1 MDIGCNCFG
10 VATAAKVPVKRYN
23 LLVPAVFP
31 VTEPSTTKKLPVGV
45 EKNIKRLSDYLERNE
60 HRIPKVSRRLG
71 RTLHSDLRKR
81 KLGYVRVAV
90 ETYRVLLQACDNRFA
105 RLYAQELLI
114 AFPKKS
120 VRFGVLN
127 TQSPAHGTSHLE
139 SVVGVLLSD
148 KSTLVQSWGIELL
161 LHMIKI
167 QDSAEFIIKLDNF
180 VPLVCR
186 LAVPTSAGRD
196 DAMAESVSA
205 VALQCLLEHLRLCSR
220 ISYAAR
226 HMDMITT
233 SALKIIDAEGDAAIT
248 AYQASKVLK
257 DDVNSLAMSRLS
269 IGARIGA
276 STPCQAAIL
285 IFKEIGAVTL
295 DSVESRNVTE
305 YWIDFME
312 KKPSRWS
319 GGAALEVGLG
329 VLRDSCTLDH
339 QVYALSCSLLR
350 HLASLKADAGEVQK
364 KALLHVTLSQA
375 QLLRSTDSAA
385 LLLLMIRIMGPIFSE
400 KDIGRDTV
408 QYTMHQAGWRSAV
421 YDAVC
426 TLAKQTHSRCQVAS
440 VIEAAL
446 SHMDNES
453 VGTLWLCEAAGSTY
467 LDIPV
472 DSADDCNV
480 TETMVT
486 SMQSICSPL
495 DSSSDTMKVSIMKCL
510 GILRH
515 TFEAAPPSSLTSTR
529 CVRALMSFLWTL
541 LGSPCA
547 TPGIFVALQSV
558 FRALSE
564 TTMGSE
570 DGSMT
575 MAMFLASL
583 QASLVGYKNSQ
594 EHEFCGTKDVPSSQ
608 VNAAAA
614 ISHAMWE
621 CLKNVVT
628 DHVTSQLDAFKPSI
642 NSTGLL
648 HINAIGMAVANEDV
662 DEFANFPRQAEPL
675 QFSCPA
681 DDNPDAIMQK
691 IFGHASIQ
699 DGQMG
704 FTEGI
709 LMPSSSK
716 TLSVSLQ
723 LVRDSSMEVA
733 YERPHSS
740 DEEMDD
746 NQPISSS
753 DMPPQQSTA
762 EIFSSGEEFL
772 RRLSHV
778 L

>member
-1 MDIGCNCFG
+1 MVSG
-10 VATAAKVPVKRYN
+10 VQ
-23 LLVPAVFP
+23 
-31 VTEPSTTKKLPVGV
+31 KK
-45 EKNIKRLSDYLERNE
+45 
-60 HRIPKVSRRLG
+60 
-71 RTLHSDLRKR
+71 
-81 KLGYVRVAV
+81 A
-90 ETYRVLLQACDNRFA
+90 
-105 RLYAQELLI
+105 
-114 AFPKKS
+114 

-127 TQSPAHGTSHLE
+127 TSSRGTSHLE

-148 KSTLVQSWGIELL
+148 KSTLVQTWGIELL
-161 LHMIKI
+161 LNMIKI
-167 QDSAEFIIKLDNF
+167 QDSAEFIIQLDNF

-186 LAVPTSAGRD
+186 LAVSPSPDSDGTVT
-196 DAMAESVSA
+196 ESVSA
-205 VALQCLLEHLRLCSR
+205 IALQCLLEHLRLCSR
-220 ISYAAR
+220 ISYSAR

-233 SALKIIDAEGDAAIT
+233 SALKIMDAEGDAAIT
-248 AYQASKVLK
+248 AYEASKMLK

-350 HLASLKADAGEVQK
+350 HLASLKPDAGDLQK
-364 KALLHVTLSQA
+364 KSLLHVTLSQA
-375 QLLRSTDSAA
+375 QLLRNTDSAA

-400 KDIGRDTV
+400 KDIGRDTA
-408 QYTMHQAGWRSAV
+408 QYTLQNAGWASAV
-421 YDAVC
+421 YNAVC
-426 TLAKQTHSRCQVAS
+426 TLAKQTNSRCQVAS

-446 SHMDNES
+446 GHIEKDS

-472 DSADDCNV
+472 ESAGDCNV

-495 DSSSDTMKVSIMKCL
+495 HQCSDIMKVSIVKCL

-515 TFEAAPPSSLTSTR
+515 TFEATPPSSLTSTR
-529 CVRALMSFLWTL
+529 CVRALVSFLWTI

-547 TPGIFVALQSV
+547 TPGIFVALQGV

-564 TTMGSE
+564 TTMGNV

-583 QASLVGYKNSQ
+583 HASLVRYTTSR
-594 EHEFCGTKDVPSSQ
+594 EHEFCGSKGVPPSQ

-614 ISHAMWE
+614 VSHAMWE
-621 CLKNVVT
+621 CLKNVLP
-628 DHVTSQLDAFKPSI
+628 DHDANQLDALKPRI
-642 NSTGLL
+642 NDNNTGLL
-648 HINAIGMAVANEDV
+648 HINAIGMAVANQDI
-662 DEFANFPRQAEPL
+662 DEFAYFPGHADSL
-675 QFSCPA
+675 TFSCPA
-681 DDNPDAIMQK
+681 GDTPEAIMQQ
-691 IFGHASIQ
+691 IFGHAYMQ

-704 FTEGI
+704 FSEGT
-709 LMPSSSK
+709 LTPSSSK
-716 TLSVSLQ
+716 TLSSSLQ
-723 LVRDSSMEVA
+723 LIKDQNVC
-733 YERPHSS
+733 YERRPHTS
-740 DEEMDD
+740 DDETDD
-746 NQPISSS
+746 NQPIA
-753 DMPPQQSTA
+753 MPGMPVQLSNA

>member
-1 MDIGCNCFG
+1 MFCMM
-10 VATAAKVPVKRYN
+10 
-23 LLVPAVFP
+23 
-31 VTEPSTTKKLPVGV
+31 
-45 EKNIKRLSDYLERNE
+45 
-60 HRIPKVSRRLG
+60 
-71 RTLHSDLRKR
+71 
-81 KLGYVRVAV
+81 
-90 ETYRVLLQACDNRFA
+90 Q
-105 RLYAQELLI
+105 
-114 AFPKKS
+114 KKS

-127 TQSPAHGTSHLE
+127 TQSLAHGTSHLE

-167 QDSAEFIIKLDNF
+167 QDSAEFIMKLDNF

-186 LAVPTSAGRD
+186 LAVPTSPDRD
-196 DAMAESVSA
+196 DTVTESVSA

-329 VLRDSCTLDH
+329 VLRDSCILDH

-350 HLASLKADAGEVQK
+350 HLASLKPDAGEVQK

-400 KDIGRDTV
+400 KDVGRDTV
-408 QYTMHQAGWRSAV
+408 QYTMHHAGWRSAV

-446 SHMDNES
+446 GHIEKDS

-495 DSSSDTMKVSIMKCL
+495 DSSSDIVKLSIMKCL

-529 CVRALMSFLWTL
+529 CVRALMAFLWTL

-564 TTMGSE
+564 TTIGSA

-583 QASLVGYKNSQ
+583 HASLVGYQTSQ
-594 EHEFCGTKDVPSSQ
+594 EHEFCGAKDVPSSQ

-614 ISHAMWE
+614 ISNAMWE
-621 CLKNVVT
+621 CLKNVLK
-628 DHVTSQLDAFKPSI
+628 DHDTSQLDAFKPRMHE
-642 NSTGLL
+642 NTTGLL
-648 HINAIGMAVANEDV
+648 HINAIGMAVANQDI
-662 DEFANFPRQAEPL
+662 DEFADFPRHAEPL

-681 DDNPDAIMQK
+681 GDNTEAIMQK

-699 DGQMG
+699 DGQMA
-704 FTEGI
+704 FTEGT

-723 LVRDSSMEVA
+723 LVKDSSMEAA

-746 NQPISSS
+746 NQPVTPG
-753 DMPPQQSTA
+753 MPAQQNTA

>member
-31 VTEPSTTKKLPVGV
+31 VTEPSPTKKLLVGV

-541 LGSPCA
+541 WA
-547 TPGIFVALQSV
+547 ALV
-558 FRALSE
+558 R
-564 TTMGSE
+564 
-570 DGSMT
+570 
-575 MAMFLASL
+575 L
-583 QASLVGYKNSQ
+583 QGYSWPYKASLVGYKNSQ
-594 EHEFCGTKDVPSSQ
+594 EHEFCGSKDVPSSQ

-648 HINAIGMAVANEDV
+648 HINAIGMAVANEDI

-753 DMPPQQSTA
+753 VMPPQQSTA